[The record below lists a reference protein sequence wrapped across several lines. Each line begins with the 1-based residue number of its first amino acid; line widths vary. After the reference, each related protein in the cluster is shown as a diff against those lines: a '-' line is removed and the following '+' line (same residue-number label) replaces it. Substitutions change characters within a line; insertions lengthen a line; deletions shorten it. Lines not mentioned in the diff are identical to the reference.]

1 MEQIALITN
10 NVPSRLAADTLF
22 AAILKVT
29 IRKPSLHKWVL
40 TTQLTVYDAS
50 KYGESHGYL
59 LSKIIQYFK
68 GFDYRCLAEAY

>member
-1 MEQIALITN
+1 MEQIALIMN
-10 NVPSRLAADTLF
+10 NAPSRLAADMLF
-22 AAILKVT
+22 AAILKVM

-59 LSKIIQYFK
+59 LSKIIQHFN
-68 GFDYRCLAEAY
+68 GFHYTCPAEAY